1 MLQTHI
7 AYQVEELAA
16 TGLDNIPLLWR
27 RRSEQVVTILETHFA
42 RSIPVVTLNLLGRK
56 YFDDEVEA
64 LILLVK
70 ELSSW
75 SRSSQFHAKIS
86 VLGRWYDLPGRLV
99 EELKDLVTK
108 TSQYDEFFL
117 NLCFAYDAQ
126 MEIVDSARAV
136 GRAGRSGKIDPETIT
151 EDVVREYLYAPHTP
165 PPGVLVMTGNQE
177 CVRTFLFD
185 APTTKALMTVK
196 RFEELTVDDLKK
208 VEGQDL

>member
-1 MLQTHI
+1 M
-7 AYQVEELAA
+7 
-16 TGLDNIPLLWR
+16 LWR

-99 EELKDLVTK
+99 EELRISSRRLLSM
-108 TSQYDEFFL
+108 TSFE
-117 NLCFAYDAQ
+117 
-126 MEIVDSARAV
+126 S
-136 GRAGRSGKIDPETIT
+136 
-151 EDVVREYLYAPHTP
+151 
-165 PPGVLVMTGNQE
+165 
-177 CVRTFLFD
+177 LFR
-185 APTTKALMTVK
+185 V
-196 RFEELTVDDLKK
+196 
-208 VEGQDL
+208 